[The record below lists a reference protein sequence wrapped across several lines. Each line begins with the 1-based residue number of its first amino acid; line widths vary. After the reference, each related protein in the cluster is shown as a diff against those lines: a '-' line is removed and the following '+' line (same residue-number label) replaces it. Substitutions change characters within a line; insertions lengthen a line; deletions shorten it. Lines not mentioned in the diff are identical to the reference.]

1 MELLTDFDIYQE
13 PKGFI
18 YMVLVDE
25 ATKQLL
31 SKDKT
36 EEARYI
42 LMKEFMDGYS
52 YFDKYE
58 LKQGK
63 EKVEIDIAHK
73 YEIGNT
79 TIPHNYTLALRKAM
93 FGANQ

>member
-1 MELLTDFDIYQE
+1 
-13 PKGFI
+13 
-18 YMVLVDE
+18 MVLLD
-25 ATKQLL
+25 TNLNQRL

-36 EEARYI
+36 EEAKYI

-63 EKVEIDIAHK
+63 EKVEIDIAHT
-73 YEIGNT
+73 Y
-79 TIPHNYTLALRKAM
+79 TI
-93 FGANQ
+93 